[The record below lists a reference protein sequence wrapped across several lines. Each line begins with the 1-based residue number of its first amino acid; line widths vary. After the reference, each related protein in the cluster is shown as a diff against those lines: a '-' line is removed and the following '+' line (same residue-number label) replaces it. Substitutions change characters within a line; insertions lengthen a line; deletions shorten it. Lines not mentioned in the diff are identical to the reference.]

1 MFRDAI
7 YWVWLMFLCFKRKNY
22 NKNPLIWLCQL
33 LYWEK
38 NNKELF
44 DTIASNIAAID
55 EYRVEN
61 THSIIRGN
69 TNKYD
74 PPDLLSR
81 KAKAIFSSKS
91 TLHNFKS
98 SFTPPKNYTFSRSSL
113 KGIKVAVAKILVSI
127 FKSIS
132 DDSDWSEI
140 PAVLKNE
147 NSINLKMMPIEYHTA
162 RRPKSTLS

>member
-7 YWVWLMFLCFKRKNY
+7 YRVRLMFLYFKRNNY
-22 NKNPLIWLCQL
+22 NKNPLIWLCRL

-44 DTIASNIAAID
+44 NSIASNIAEID

-91 TLHNFKS
+91 TLNNFKS
-98 SFTPPKNYTFSRSSL
+98 FFTRPKNYTFSRFSL
-113 KGIKVAVAKILVSI
+113 KGMKVAIAKILVSI
-127 FKSIS
+127 FKSIC
-132 DDSDWSEI
+132 DNSDWSEM
-140 PAVLKNE
+140 PAVLTNE
-147 NSINLKMMPIEYHTA
+147 NSINLKMMPIGYHTA
-162 RRPKSTLS
+162 R